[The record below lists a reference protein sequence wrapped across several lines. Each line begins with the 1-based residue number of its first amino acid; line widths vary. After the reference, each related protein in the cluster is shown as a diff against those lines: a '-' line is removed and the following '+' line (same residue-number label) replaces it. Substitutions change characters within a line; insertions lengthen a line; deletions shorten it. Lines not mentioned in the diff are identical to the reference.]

1 MWPKFLGRKAA
12 ATDPERWLVLDVES
26 SGLDASTDRLLA
38 LAAVAVRHDGRRAWI
53 DLADSFEAVLRQPAD
68 AGPPDKSNILVHGIG
83 VAAQGRGIDPAAALG
98 RFEVFV
104 GDVAAAGLPR
114 RVRPAPDRP
123 GHARQ
128 CSGAGCATPG
138 WTSPTSRRCCGPVLG
153 QRTLDDWLGACGID
167 CAQRHQAA
175 ADTLATAEL
184 LLHLW
189 PAARAEG
196 VADFRGPVAAG
207 RTAALAVLSAALSRR
222 RPSSD
227 IGVGCEGRGL
237 RRRPLR

>member
-53 DLADSFEAVLRQPAD
+53 DLADSFETVLLQPAD

-83 VAAQGRGIDPAAALG
+83 VAAQGRGIEPAAALG
-98 RFEVFV
+98 RFEVFIGESPLLGFHV
-104 GDVAAAGLPR
+104 EFDRRLIDRAMLGILGRRLRGPWLDIADIAAVL
-114 RVRPAPDRP
+114 RP
-123 GHARQ
+123 G
-128 CSGAGCATPG
+128 
-138 WTSPTSRRCCGPVLG
+138 RRE
-153 QRTLDDWLGACGID
+153 RSLDDWLGACGID

-196 VADFRGPVAAG
+196 VVDFRG
-207 RTAALAVLSAALSRR
+207 LSR
-222 RPSSD
+222 
-227 IGVGCEGRGL
+227 L
-237 RRRPLR
+237 AARRRWLS

>member
-53 DLADSFEAVLRQPAD
+53 DLADSFETVLLQPAD

-83 VAAQGRGIDPAAALG
+83 VAAQGRGIEPAAALG
-98 RFEVFV
+98 RFEVFIGESPLLGFHV
-104 GDVAAAGLPR
+104 EFDRRLIDRAMLGILGRRLRGPWLDIADIAAVL
-114 RVRPAPDRP
+114 RP
-123 GHARQ
+123 G
-128 CSGAGCATPG
+128 
-138 WTSPTSRRCCGPVLG
+138 RRE
-153 QRTLDDWLGACGID
+153 RSLDDWLGACGID

-189 PAARAEG
+189 PGARAEG
-196 VADFRGPVAAG
+196 VVDFRG
-207 RTAALAVLSAALSRR
+207 LSR
-222 RPSSD
+222 
-227 IGVGCEGRGL
+227 L
-237 RRRPLR
+237 AARRRWLS